1 MTLPRDE
8 MLSALGLSDLA
19 ERAERGEP
27 FGAADLARV
36 VAGRNPLA
44 AATLADTRRRAA
56 GRVDVTHPWTLR
68 VRAPSLV
75 HGIEDATKVSHDL
88 AGAAGVPA
96 TEMEMLGAL
105 PPDTG
110 LGLATELVRSLRA
123 ARPDLNLRA
132 FTAAEILR
140 IAGADGKPPRSV
152 IAALRDAGL
161 STLTWRPGCGV
172 RAGEID
178 VHRAAHEE
186 GVPTVV
192 PLGTSH
198 GGADGDLLA
207 RLAAIVRLASDSC
220 DAAGAGRVMSVVV
233 LPDHTDGASPLEG
246 TAGTDDWMATSL
258 ARLATGNLV
267 PRITSDWHV
276 VGHKLGATLLSCG
289 ADDVVGAQAA
299 AKWAPPTDDGP
310 RPVNPDRARLWIT
323 EARRSPVLR
332 DGLFREA
339 AASCG

>member
-8 MLSALGLSDLA
+8 MLSALGLADLA
-19 ERAERGEP
+19 GPAERGEP
-27 FGAADLARV
+27 FSPAALARV
-36 VAGRNPLA
+36 VAARNPLA
-44 AATLADTRRRAA
+44 AATLADARRRAA

-68 VRAPSLV
+68 LRAPSLV

-105 PPDTG
+105 PEGAG
-110 LGLATELVRSLRA
+110 LGLATELVRSLRT
-123 ARPDLNLRA
+123 ARPDLTLRA

-140 IAGADGKPPRSV
+140 IAGADGRPPHSV
-152 IAALRDAGL
+152 IASLRDAGL
-161 STLTWRPGCGV
+161 STLTWRPGCGL

-198 GGADGDLLA
+198 GGADADLLA
-207 RLAAIVRLASDSC
+207 RLAAIVRLASDH
-220 DAAGAGRVMSVVV
+220 GRVMSVVV

-246 TAGTDDWMATSL
+246 TAGTDDWLATSL

-267 PRITSDWHV
+267 ARITSDWHV
-276 VGHKLGATLLSCG
+276 AGHKLGATLLSCG